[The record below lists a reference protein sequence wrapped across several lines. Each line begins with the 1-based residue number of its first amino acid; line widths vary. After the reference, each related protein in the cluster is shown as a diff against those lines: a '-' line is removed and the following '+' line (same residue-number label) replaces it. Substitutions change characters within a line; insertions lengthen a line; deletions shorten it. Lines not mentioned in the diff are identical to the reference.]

1 MKKILLKILQAILR
15 MYASALLKLKKPT
28 IVAVTGSAGK
38 TSTKEALFEVLKI
51 KFKKNI
57 SKSYGNLNNEIG
69 LPLAVFHFKRTYS
82 GLEYSAVICWI
93 FLKFSLYVLKILPYP
108 KVLVLEMAADKI
120 GDMAYL
126 TTFVK
131 PKVSVITNIASAH
144 LESFQTLENV
154 AKEKRKILEVLPK
167 DGLAVVSRNDVE
179 NYQLGSRTQA
189 QVKLFG
195 EDNAQEEICQ
205 IVGEYFGIK
214 RGDIEKTLTQI
225 KPLAG
230 RLNLISGKNDS
241 WILDDT
247 YNANP
252 ASTIYALQNLQKQ
265 ASRLKAERKIVL
277 LGDMLELGKDAIA
290 LHQQIG
296 EQIRQQAD
304 IFVAVGEAVK
314 AAKPDFCFS
323 NPLLAA
329 EFLLKKIQR
338 KDIILIKGSQG
349 MRMEQAVEKL
359 MANPKQAQ
367 EILVR
372 QSASWK
378 AKPLVKA

>member
-1 MKKILLKILQAILR
+1 
-15 MYASALLKLKKPT
+15 
-28 IVAVTGSAGK
+28 
-38 TSTKEALFEVLKI
+38 
-51 KFKKNI
+51 
-57 SKSYGNLNNEIG
+57 
-69 LPLAVFHFKRTYS
+69 
-82 GLEYSAVICWI
+82 
-93 FLKFSLYVLKILPYP
+93 
-108 KVLVLEMAADKI
+108 LVLEMAADKI